1 MAVQYKVNEYFRRRL
16 SDSSIYTFTSVADAQ
31 TKCAFHNT
39 YLTSNSPTVTYS
51 LEDSGQTLKVT
62 FEFADNAKQ
71 EAWRTAVNNLTET
84 TLTISSIS
92 DGEVTVSSHGLT
104 SSSNGLRFIYETDGV
119 VATGLLNPTA
129 VYIRYKDANTLSLHV
144 TEAEATNDDDSTRVK
159 ISASG
164 GSGTQTLWQ
173 PHTSYKS
180 HDIERFKREWLHQ
193 DGTVSS
199 TATFDR

>member
-39 YLTSNSPTVTYS
+39 YLTSNSPTVTYA

-71 EAWRTAVNNLTET
+71 EAWRTAVNNLSET

-92 DGEVTVSSHGLT
+92 DGEVTVSSHGYD
-104 SSSNGLRFIYETDGV
+104 SGSNGLLFYYETDGAA
-119 VATGLLNPTA
+119 ATGLLNPSG
-129 VYIRYKDANTLSLHV
+129 VYIRYKDANTLSLHE

-164 GSGTQTLWQ
+164 GSGTQTLRQ
-173 PHTSYKS
+173 PQSSYKS
-180 HDIERFKREWLHQ
+180 YDVERFKREWLHQ

-199 TATFDR
+199 TATFDK